1 MAKNPLAT
9 IIEQNKLTGPNFVD
23 WLRNLK
29 IVLQSEKRAYVL
41 DTAPPL
47 VPPED
52 ITSEDYAGYLR
63 HVDDNLQARCYM
75 LASMS
80 NELQRQNEDQ
90 DTAYGILIHLQELYG
105 ERTRQTRYQISKE
118 LFRCRMTE
126 GSSVHD
132 HGLKMIALIERLAS
146 LGVVMENELYTDL
159 LL

>member
-23 WLRNLK
+23 WLKNLK

-63 HVDDNLQARCYM
+63 HVDDNL
-75 LASMS
+75 
-80 NELQRQNEDQ
+80 
-90 DTAYGILIHLQELYG
+90 
-105 ERTRQTRYQISKE
+105 
-118 LFRCRMTE
+118 
-126 GSSVHD
+126 
-132 HGLKMIALIERLAS
+132 
-146 LGVVMENELYTDL
+146 
-159 LL
+159 